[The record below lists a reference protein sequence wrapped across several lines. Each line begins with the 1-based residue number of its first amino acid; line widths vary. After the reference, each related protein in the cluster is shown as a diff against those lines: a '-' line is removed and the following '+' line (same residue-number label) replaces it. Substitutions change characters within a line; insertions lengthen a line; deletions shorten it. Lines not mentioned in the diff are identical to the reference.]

1 MCSYGIGS
9 IAGRYLA
16 LSNGYLELAVVVVG
30 VLACPCGIYLQ
41 LAIGHDG
48 GVADGGAVS
57 G

>member
-1 MCSYGIGS
+1 MCLYGIGS
-9 IAGRYLA
+9 VAGRYLA
-16 LSNGYLELAVVVVG
+16 LSNGYLEVAVVVVG